1 MMNKTIKIAL
11 ALTSLFA
18 LSAIKIASKDE
29 ILENERTLIGFA
41 VDAVIRDDNHEDI
54 ETNRFFK
61 AIEKTTLTDSEQLIT
76 KQDDYDYNADTKTI
90 DRKLFVELNV
100 IPQDNAPIF
109 SLYEVYIDGKNNYEY
124 YKSSENVSFD
134 LSSLDTGGSIFL
146 NKEYIDQEGFK
157 TTLYIE
163 VAFSPSML
171 VESNTLY
178 EFNSDK
184 EIVNTIKD
192 IDSMDS
198 YKLTEEFLMLETI
211 GTNIEGEEL
220 RQYEIITKNM
230 IDEEYGYDIEY
241 PVSHDL
247 KYMIYN
253 YLSVTQ

>member
-124 YKSSENVSFD
+124 YKASENVSFD
-134 LSSLDTGGSIFL
+134 LSSVDTGGSFFL
-146 NKEYIDQEGFK
+146 NKEFIDQEGFT
-157 TTLYIE
+157 TTLYFE
-163 VAFSPSML
+163 LSFKPSPL
-171 VESNTLY
+171 VESNILY

-192 IDSMDS
+192 LDSINN
-198 YKLTEEFLMLETI
+198 YKLTEEFLMLETK
-211 GTNIEGEEL
+211 TKNIDGDSST
-220 RQYEIITKNM
+220 QYKIITKDM

-241 PVSHDL
+241 PDSHDL
-247 KYMIYN
+247 KYMIQKR
-253 YLSVTQ
+253 LPITQ